1 MASSKNNSAS
11 ADSTGGFKT
20 VAFGFDK
27 NDVTMYIASLRK
39 KMKQME
45 EEFQDKLKEALENPA
60 ASNEALKH
68 EREII
73 RSEMESMW
81 GNKLNERNQI
91 LKQQQN
97 QINEL
102 EASVHEKDKIID
114 ALKAELS
121 AANAEGGDSNE
132 MNARAAKA
140 YVQFTTTLRSITT
153 SLEGT
158 LQNVEKTWKGEFTDA
173 INEINAEQAEMQQA
187 AAATAP
193 PQQAAAEVVGQ
204 STAAPA
210 ATTAAAAQTTLT
222 APVAAAESEPVPS
235 ATPDEEPSV
244 DAAPQEAAV
253 QTAAHT
259 ENEAPKK
266 KTRASK
272 RASKEA
278 QAPAPVPAPAPAP
291 APEPAPAPAK
301 APYEPFDFGDEE
313 EDPLKGIIA
322 DISDDTPVQ
331 MAKPVITEKPEHEKV
346 IEENHDEADE
356 IREEAAEST
365 PDNSLDDFGD
375 LSDLLADPVPKP
387 AVDKKPAKPA
397 VHERPTPPPAP
408 KIEID
413 DDLSALLADEPSDNY
428 VKPSDVTVGATDDFA
443 DLLAEGTKEPDFGD
457 DFLIKEEEPA
467 VVKGDDLDISLVSNM
482 VIVPGEE
489 SNGDLHKMLKEQE
502 ENEYAQ
508 FGDLFVA
515 PAGEDETIDFQKIA
529 VQRADSESDTPA
541 SSGHAAKKAE
551 KNEDDLFDFSFLS
564 SDDDEDDMSTDASF
578 PGML

>member
-222 APVAAAESEPVPS
+222 APVAAAES
-235 ATPDEEPSV
+235 
-244 DAAPQEAAV
+244 
-253 QTAAHT
+253 
-259 ENEAPKK
+259 
-266 KTRASK
+266 
-272 RASKEA
+272 
-278 QAPAPVPAPAPAP
+278 
-291 APEPAPAPAK
+291 
-301 APYEPFDFGDEE
+301 
-313 EDPLKGIIA
+313 
-322 DISDDTPVQ
+322 
-331 MAKPVITEKPEHEKV
+331 
-346 IEENHDEADE
+346 
-356 IREEAAEST
+356 
-365 PDNSLDDFGD
+365 
-375 LSDLLADPVPKP
+375 
-387 AVDKKPAKPA
+387 
-397 VHERPTPPPAP
+397 
-408 KIEID
+408 
-413 DDLSALLADEPSDNY
+413 
-428 VKPSDVTVGATDDFA
+428 
-443 DLLAEGTKEPDFGD
+443 
-457 DFLIKEEEPA
+457 
-467 VVKGDDLDISLVSNM
+467 
-482 VIVPGEE
+482 
-489 SNGDLHKMLKEQE
+489 
-502 ENEYAQ
+502 
-508 FGDLFVA
+508 
-515 PAGEDETIDFQKIA
+515 
-529 VQRADSESDTPA
+529 
-541 SSGHAAKKAE
+541 
-551 KNEDDLFDFSFLS
+551 
-564 SDDDEDDMSTDASF
+564 
-578 PGML
+578 

>member
-173 INEINAEQAEMQQA
+173 INEIHAEQAEMQQA

-235 ATPDEEPSV
+235 TTPDEEPSV

-331 MAKPVITEKPEHEKV
+331 TAKPVITEKPEHEKV

-387 AVDKKPAKPA
+387 AAAKKPPQPA
-397 VHERPTPPPAP
+397 VHEKPAPPPAP

-428 VKPSDVTVGATDDFA
+428 VKSSDVTVGATDDFA